1 MSWLYTIVF
10 AGLMASSPGAAP
22 LNVEPGIQA
31 APVALER
38 VVGDETEKFEQT
50 YALNSNGRVSV
61 SNVNG
66 SITVEAWDRSEVKL
80 QYTKTA
86 DTKERLSDVEIRI
99 DSRADLFVVKTDHG
113 DWSTKQGAERWK
125 HSGNLTVEFRLMVP
139 RGAVL
144 SDVETVN
151 GSVTVSNFTN
161 VTRVSAVNGS
171 VNATNI
177 RGTAKLCTV
186 NGEVLAD
193 FDRLETGSKITLETV
208 NGRVSLTIPSDANA
222 TLRADSLNGNITN
235 DFGLPVRKGKYIGR
249 DLYGK
254 VGTGDVQIKLNSVN
268 GPLAIGR
275 KSDGKS
281 VNPAVNMLPQK
292 EKDDEDWD
300 KDDDND
306 NDNDND
312 NDEDMSLNV
321 AKMDKDVAKAV
332 KATNK
337 VTNKAMVDAQSQ
349 INKIQ
354 PELAKMTAQSL
365 LSAADAISETAKAL
379 SSDAFNQ
386 SINKDM
392 MASMA
397 NADLFRTVPRIES
410 KRGSFAVKGV
420 PKVSVEAK
428 GCSVRVRGWDKSEV
442 GYRVTQFADPRNR
455 TPLAVSESHTDS
467 SVTLKV
473 TNAAHAPLGGN
484 FADESRGVR
493 IEVFVPRK
501 SDLKINSNGEIRLE
515 GVSGDIDL
523 TGSDEAIN
531 VRDADGKLRVSNT
544 DGRVRIIG
552 FRGELDSTTTDGD
565 VYLEGE
571 FSRIT
576 GNTSGGNFYLTVADD
591 PKFDLKANID
601 ALTIENLLV
610 PKAVT
615 EGHWRFG
622 AGGPKYTFTL
632 SDGQVYVR
640 SAATLAK

>member
-10 AGLMASSPGAAP
+10 AGLMASSPGDAP
-22 LNVEPGIQA
+22 LYVEPGVQV

-50 YALNSNGRVSV
+50 YPLSPNGRVSV

-113 DWSTKQGAERWK
+113 DWSTKQGAEGWK
-125 HSGNLTVEFRLMVP
+125 HGGNLTVEFRLMVP

-186 NGEVLAD
+186 NGEVVAD
-193 FDRLETGSKITLETV
+193 FDRLEPGSKITLETV

-292 EKDDEDWD
+292 EKDDADWD
-300 KDDDND
+300 KDDDDDND

-312 NDEDMSLNV
+312 MSMNV
-321 AKMDKDVAKAV
+321 ARMDKEVAKTV
-332 KATNK
+332 KATTK
-337 VTNKAMVDAQSQ
+337 LANKAVVVLEP
-349 INKIQ
+349 KL
-354 PELAKMTAQSL
+354 EKLAARAVMD
-365 LSAADAISETAKAL
+365 AADAISETAKAL

-386 SINKDM
+386 TMNKDM

-397 NADLFRTVPRIES
+397 NADMFRTVPRIES

-473 TNAAHAPLGGN
+473 TNPAHNQRGGN

-531 VRDADGKLRVSNT
+531 VRDTDGKLRVSNT

-565 VYLEGE
+565 VYLEGD

-610 PKAVT
+610 PKSVT

-632 SDGQVYVR
+632 SDGQVFVR